1 MENSLTL
8 DLLKRMAKGLA
19 IQFGSQCEVLIHD
32 LTVPDKASTII
43 AIENGHVSHRQL
55 GGGPSRIV
63 LEALQEDPAKLED
76 RLGYLSKTHD
86 GHILRSSTLYIRDES
101 NRITG
106 IFSINYDITQ
116 LLMAETALKA
126 LTGQPIETC
135 EPATIPQNV
144 QDLLDELIS
153 QSVALVGKP
162 VPLMTKEDKI
172 RAIQFLNQTG
182 AFLIT
187 KSSDKVA
194 KHFGISKFT
203 LYSYLQ

>member
-8 DLLKRMAKGLA
+8 DLLKRMAKGIA
-19 IQFGSQCEVLIHD
+19 MQFGSQCEVLIHD

-76 RLGYLSKTHD
+76 RLGYLTKTHD
-86 GHILRSSTLYIRDES
+86 GHILRSSTLYIRDETH
-101 NRITG
+101 RIIG

-116 LLMAETALKA
+116 LLMAEAAIKT
-126 LTGQPIETC
+126 LTGQSIETR

-172 RAIQFLNQTG
+172 RAVQFLNQTG

-187 KSSDKVA
+187 KSSDKIA

>member
-8 DLLKRMAKGLA
+8 DLLKRMAKGIA
-19 IQFGSQCEVLIHD
+19 MQFGSQCEVLIHD

-86 GHILRSSTLYIRDES
+86 GRILRSSTIYIRDEA

-116 LLMAETALKA
+116 LLMAETALKT
-126 LTGQPIETC
+126 LTGQPIEAR

-187 KSSDKVA
+187 KSSDKIA